1 LRLANGRQD
10 VGRQLR
16 RLRSVSYEQTSDLP
30 LHPRVTTTELGWAER
45 LHPRRDVRRVEGS
58 SSMFSVLAR

>member
-1 LRLANGRQD
+1 LAGIASLALC
-10 VGRQLR
+10 QLR
-16 RLRSVSYEQTSDLP
+16 TASDLP
-30 LHPRVTTTELGWAER
+30 LHRRVTTTELGSAER